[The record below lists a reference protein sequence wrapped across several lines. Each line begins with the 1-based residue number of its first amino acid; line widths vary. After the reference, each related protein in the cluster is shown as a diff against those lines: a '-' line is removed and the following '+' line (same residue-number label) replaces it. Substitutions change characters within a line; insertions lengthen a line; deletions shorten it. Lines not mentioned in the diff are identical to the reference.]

1 MDTPSYCAALKS
13 YLCRRTLEESG
24 YNLSKKKKALL
35 DDHCCHAFLAG
46 VADSMGKTGAG
57 KTVLVSDQPELLEL
71 CSFLLIRY
79 LNTQPSVTAREK
91 EKSLFYTLTLPAE
104 ALLNFS
110 FEESNDDLAVAYYFR
125 GVFIAC
131 GYALDPSL
139 EYHLEIKPKKQAF
152 FEKLLFLAAKS
163 DIPFKTST
171 RRGSHLLY
179 LKDSE
184 IIADFLTLIGGEKYA
199 MALMDQKIFKEI
211 KNHTNRVNNYDQANL
226 SRVIGSAQ
234 TAVEAIRLLREAGKL
249 SGLTDELF
257 EAARVREENPDLPLG
272 QLCALC
278 NPPVSKSGMHHRLHK
293 LIELAKE
300 L

>member
-1 MDTPSYCAALKS
+1 MDAPSYCAALKAF
-13 YLCRRTLEESG
+13 LCRRTLEESG
-24 YNLSKKKKALL
+24 YTLSKKKKAVL
-35 DDHCCHAFLAG
+35 DDECCRAFLAG
-46 VADSMGKTGAG
+46 VADSMGKTSGG
-57 KTVLVSDQPELLEL
+57 KTVLVSDFPDLLEL

-79 LNTQPSVTAREK
+79 LNVQPTVCAREN
-91 EKSLFYTLTLPAE
+91 EKTLYTLSLPAE
-104 ALLNFS
+104 TALS
-110 FEESNDDLAVAYYFR
+110 FTKQNAANELAASYYFR

-131 GYALDPSL
+131 GYAVDPSV
-139 EYHLEIKPKKQAF
+139 EYHLEIKAKKQAF
-152 FEKLLFLAAKS
+152 CEKLLSVADGA
-163 DIPFKTST
+163 DISFKIST
-171 RRGSHLLY
+171 RRGHHLLY

-199 MALMDQKIFKEI
+199 MELMDQKIFKEI

-249 SGLTDELF
+249 SGLSDELQI
-257 EAARVREENPDLPLG
+257 AARIREENPDLPLG